1 MRDYQERIYTQY
13 VNART
18 EPLAPPTIAGL
29 QPRKALIDNIINKH
43 FPKDKNARILDLGCG
58 HGTILY
64 FARKQGYTNLC
75 GIDVSQEQVVAAHQ
89 LGIEEV
95 QQGDLMET
103 LRGLPDGSQD
113 VVIAFDII
121 EHFTRSE
128 LLPFVDEVHRVLAP
142 EGRWI
147 IHCPN
152 GESPFHGRVY
162 FGDFTHEH
170 AFTRTSINQLL
181 RSSGYSRI
189 ECFEDEPISHGL
201 KSLARRII
209 WKSGRALLQ
218 LYLSAESGATSK
230 TTILSQNFLTVA
242 YK

>member
-1 MRDYQERIYTQY
+1 MRDYQERIYGQY
-13 VNART
+13 VHART
-18 EPLAPPTIAGL
+18 QPLAPPTIAGL
-29 QPRKALIDNIINKH
+29 RPRQAYMENMIKRH
-43 FPKDKNARILDLGCG
+43 FPQNHDVKILDLGCG

-64 FARKQGYTNLC
+64 FARQLGYHNMV
-75 GIDVSQEQVVAAHQ
+75 GIDVSGEQVEAAHQ
-89 LGIEEV
+89 LGINEV

-103 LRGLPDGSQD
+103 LRSLPDGSQD

-128 LLPFVDEVHRVLAP
+128 LLPFVDEVFRVLAP
-142 EGRWI
+142 TGRWI
-147 IHCPN
+147 IHAPN

-181 RSSGYSRI
+181 LSSGYTRV
-189 ECFEDEPISHGL
+189 ECYEDEPIPHGL
-201 KSLARRII
+201 KSLLRTIVWKGARAAFQL
-209 WKSGRALLQ
+209 ALT
-218 LYLSAESGATSK
+218 AETGDPRSK
-230 TTILSQNFLTVA
+230 CILSQNFLTVA